1 MRAKGEELLEPESL
15 IARNEPPLEEGDTP
29 PHFSQPEAAG
39 DVDADL
45 YVDEKPKRGQSPLD
59 ALKAL
64 VFGQPVSDDTR
75 LRELSLAIIEYPRSS
90 SNYVLRGELYLHY
103 REYARAESDF
113 RRALLLAAE
122 AVETENWGILAQA
135 MQDRAL
141 AGWQKAIQHLPP
153 G

>member
-1 MRAKGEELLEPESL
+1 L
-15 IARNEPPLEEGDTP
+15 ARNEPPLEEGDTP
-29 PHFSQPEAAG
+29 AHSQPMLTGSDGEFLEQS
-39 DVDADL
+39 DQEPDL
-45 YVDEKPKRGQSPLD
+45 YVEEKPKRRQSPFG

-75 LRELSLAIIEYPRSS
+75 LRELSLAIIEYPRSP

-103 REYARAESDF
+103 REYGRAEADF

-141 AGWQKAIQHLPP
+141 AGWQKAVQHL
-153 G
+153 

>member
-1 MRAKGEELLEPESL
+1 LEPESL
-15 IARNEPPLEEGDTP
+15 LVHNEPPLEEGDTP
-29 PHFSQPEAAG
+29 LQQHPIQEVTG
-39 DVDADL
+39 DTDL
-45 YVDEKPKRGQSPLD
+45 YIEEKPKRQSPFG

-64 VFGQPVSDDTR
+64 LFGQPVSDDTR
-75 LRELSLAIIEYPRSS
+75 LRELSIAIIEYPRST

-103 REYARAESDF
+103 REYARAEADF